1 VVANHHVDGAGLLE
15 RSRHG
20 GSVPHVGRVDADA
33 NDIVA
38 ARVVLDELARATA
51 VEGKETDRVA
61 TAARATEDRCLLSTL
76 NGPWAMLLGRNDVRR
91 RWSAWAQRWCV
102 RWQGTAGMERLP
114 DAVVRVDCRGS
125 GSR

>member
-1 VVANHHVDGAGLLE
+1 VPLKLTRREHTVVADHHVDGAGLLE

-33 NDIVA
+33 NEIVA
-38 ARVVLDELARATA
+38 ARVALDELARATA

-76 NGPWAMLLGRNDVRR
+76 NRPWAMLLGPNDVRR
-91 RWSAWAQRWCV
+91 RWSAWA
-102 RWQGTAGMERLP
+102 
-114 DAVVRVDCRGS
+114 
-125 GSR
+125 

>member
-38 ARVVLDELARATA
+38 ARVALDELARATA

-76 NGPWAMLLGRNDVRR
+76 NGPWAMLLGR
-91 RWSAWAQRWCV
+91 WSAWAQRWSV